1 MKTIRAIKELY
12 LMDWR
17 RIFAVPT
24 AVFLVIAMLIL
35 PSLYAWFNIKALW
48 DPYGNT
54 GDLPIAVYNADA
66 GVNLEGKKIDI
77 GQMVSEQLHQN
88 HQLGWTFVK
97 SKDVLEDGVRSGKY
111 YAGIYLPKN
120 FSKDLVSFI
129 GGTIEKPEI

>member
-66 GVNLEGKKIDI
+66 GVNLEGKKID
-77 GQMVSEQLHQN
+77 
-88 HQLGWTFVK
+88 
-97 SKDVLEDGVRSGKY
+97 
-111 YAGIYLPKN
+111 
-120 FSKDLVSFI
+120 
-129 GGTIEKPEI
+129 